1 MESPGRTAPLPAEG
15 LHAALRPFGQ
25 SRLLPRPAYVEQSL
39 FEWEQRHFFR
49 DGWMC
54 VARSEDVADVADQ
67 RAESVG
73 NAGVFLVRAEDG
85 RLRGFANACRHRGH
99 ELLPCG
105 ESRNLHIVVCPYHS
119 WSYHLDGSLRG
130 APRFDTWEDFEPGDN
145 GLVELP
151 TEEWHGLVFVNTS
164 RGAPPLEN
172 YFSGLEPFVAA
183 HEPERLR
190 VGARHDY
197 VVAANWKIVIE
208 NYQECYHCGMI
219 HPQLC
224 KVSPPGS
231 GENYVVADA
240 GAWVGGWMA
249 LRDEAETM
257 ALTGKSGGT
266 RLRGLDARARRE
278 VAYLVL
284 FPNVLLSLHPDYVM
298 THVLTPLGPDR
309 TRVRCSWSFSPEDL
323 QRPGFDPS
331 YAVDFWD
338 LTNRQDWSACESV
351 QRGLASEHWMPGQL
365 APEEDGVYQF
375 VTMVARGYQGLAL
388 RAGPVSVR

>member
-1 MESPGRTAPLPAEG
+1 MESLGGTAPLPEEG
-15 LHAALRPFGQ
+15 LRAALRPFGQ
-25 SRLLPRPAYVEQSL
+25 SRLLPRPAYVEWAV
-39 FEWEQRHFFR
+39 FEWEQRHFFL

-54 VARSEDVADVADQ
+54 VAHSEDVADVADQ

-73 NAGVFLVRAEDG
+73 SAGVFLVRAEDG

>member
-1 MESPGRTAPLPAEG
+1 
-15 LHAALRPFGQ
+15 
-25 SRLLPRPAYVEQSL
+25 VEQAL
-39 FEWEQRHFFR
+39 FEWEQRHFFY

-54 VARSEDVADVADQ
+54 VAHSEEVADVADQ

-73 NAGVFLVRAEDG
+73 SAGVFLVRAEDG

-164 RGAPPLEN
+164 RSAPPLEN

-190 VGARHDY
+190 VGARHEY
-197 VVAANWKIVIE
+197 VVTANWKIVIE

-231 GENYVVADA
+231 GENYVVANA

-257 ALTGKSGGT
+257 ALTGKSDGT
-266 RLRGLDARARRE
+266 PLRGLDARARRE

-309 TRVRCSWSFSPEDL
+309 TRVRCSWSFSPEDR

-375 VTMVARGYQGLAL
+375 VTMVARGYQGMAL
-388 RAGPVSVR
+388 RAGPVTVS